1 MIPRCGKRWKGE
13 PVTNKLRTDLGV
25 ASPDDFY
32 ARLIELHERLSSEE
46 SHKINAKVILMLANH
61 IGDTDV
67 LYEVLDY
74 VGKDLGLE

>member
-1 MIPRCGKRWKGE
+1 MPGQ
-13 PVTNKLRTDLGV
+13 KLRTELRVDN
-25 ASPDDFY
+25 PDDFY
-32 ARLIELHERLSSEE
+32 ARLIELHEGLSSEQ

-74 VGKDLGLE
+74 VRKDSEVR

>member
-1 MIPRCGKRWKGE
+1 MI
-13 PVTNKLRTDLGV
+13 NKLRTEPGV
-25 ASPDDFY
+25 AGPDDFY
-32 ARLIELHERLSSEE
+32 ARLIELHEGLSSEE

-74 VGKDLGLE
+74 VGKDLGSE

>member
-1 MIPRCGKRWKGE
+1 M
-13 PVTNKLRTDLGV
+13 TNKLRTEPGV
-25 ASPDDFY
+25 AGPDDFY
-32 ARLIELHERLSSEE
+32 ARLIELHEGLSSEE

-74 VGKDLGLE
+74 VGKDLGSE

>member
-1 MIPRCGKRWKGE
+1 MRKCGRRWKGE
-13 PVTNKLRTDLGV
+13 PVTNKLRTELGV

-32 ARLIELHERLSSEE
+32 ARLIELHEGLSSEE

-61 IGDTDV
+61 VGDTDV

-74 VGKDLGLE
+74 VSKSSPTGN